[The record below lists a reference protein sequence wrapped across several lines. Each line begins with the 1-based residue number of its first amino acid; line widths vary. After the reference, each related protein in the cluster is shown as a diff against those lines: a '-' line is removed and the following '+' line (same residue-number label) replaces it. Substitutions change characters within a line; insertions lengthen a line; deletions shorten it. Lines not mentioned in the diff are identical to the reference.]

1 MLNNLTNFF
10 NLITGRMVKTK
21 AEPSDLVVLGTRDS
35 RYDGGYKPTVIT
47 VQDFTASLGCKIVIN
62 GTSGLANTD
71 NGTEFTVKYNS
82 TAYNE
87 SLTDFEVVANGIK
100 VINAGKYLILA
111 RYSSYDMADG
121 NDFLRIGVVV
131 SGTKIEYLDQGFIG
145 TGFNGEASK
154 AGSCVLNL
162 QENDIVRI
170 VALHGGA
177 NGGNGNQGYPVYDNS
192 FFNQPYLQI
201 IKL

>member
-10 NLITGRMVKTK
+10 NLITGRRIKRTL
-21 AEPSDLVVLGTRDS
+21 ERTDLIPLGTRDS
-35 RYDGGYKPTVIT
+35 SFGGGYKPTAIT
-47 VQDFTASLGCKIVIN
+47 VQDFLASLGCKIVIS
-62 GTSGLANTD
+62 GTSGLFNTD
-71 NGTEFTVKYNS
+71 NGVEFQVPYNN
-82 TAYNE
+82 TQYNE
-87 SLTDFEVVANGIK
+87 SLTDFEVVGNKIK
-100 VINAGKYLILA
+100 VLNSGKYLILA

-121 NDFLRIGVVV
+121 NDFLRLGVVV

-162 QENDIVRI
+162 NAGDIVGI

-177 NGGNGNQGYPVYDNS
+177 NGGNGNQGYPVFDNS

>member
-10 NLITGRMVKTK
+10 NLIASKKVKTV
-21 AEPSDLVVLGTRDS
+21 ADPDDLITLGVRDP
-35 RYDGGYKPTVIT
+35 RTPGIYQPTVIT
-47 VQDFTASLGCKIVIN
+47 VDNLIGHLGCKIVIE

-71 NGTEFTVKYNS
+71 NSTEFTVKYNS
-82 TAYNE
+82 TAYND
-87 SLTDFEVVANGIK
+87 SLTDFKVVVNGIQ

-111 RYSSYDMADG
+111 RYSSYDMT
-121 NDFLRIGVVV
+121 NQTNFLRLGVVV
-131 SGTKIEYLDQGFIG
+131 SGAKIEYLDQGFTG

-162 QENDIVRI
+162 QEDDVVKIS
-170 VALHGGA
+170 ALHAGA
-177 NGGNGNQGYPVYDNS
+177 NGGNGNQGYPVFDNS
-192 FFNQPYLQI
+192 FYNQPYLQI